1 MREKKYANHCPIIS
15 PPGALVNGPDAS
27 TGSFAYGRLTPPT
40 PNTHRHPRNRTGTRF
55 LFPLSKMKIWPD
67 WYSVMMDPFRLASRV
82 DEMQSSRQT
91 IAVLGNFSCFSFTFT
106 EFPWV
111 HVKLMKFEKKLSPR
125 RFFLARFKWKPQK
138 IRLPDSD
145 VPLWEIKIPKR
156 GETLRW
162 IGGDNED
169 QATTKNRTGLPSF
182 TEFRPSGFH
191 ALFHRRGAPLYRV
204 ILLPSFFL
212 CSLVCGRPRGETWN
226 ASHYRPVAD
235 VTRPLPSF
243 SYRVSFYG
251 FAFNARRR
259 RPRRRPLSH
268 RRYRVLPSF
277 SSEPTK
283 LFTHSTGSNLPL
295 LTLPNLT

>member
-169 QATTKNRTGLPSF
+169 QATTKNRTRLTEFYRVSAERLPRIVSSARRTTLPSYFVTEFFFVFFSLWTSERGDVKRESLSAGGRCYASVTEFLVPSFFLRLRLQRSPSSPEAAPTQSPPLPSF
-182 TEFRPSGFH
+182 TEFFFRTNQT
-191 ALFHRRGAPLYRV
+191 LY
-204 ILLPSFFL
+204 SFD
-212 CSLVCGRPRGETWN
+212 WI
-226 ASHYRPVAD
+226 
-235 VTRPLPSF
+235 
-243 SYRVSFYG
+243 
-251 FAFNARRR
+251 
-259 RPRRRPLSH
+259 
-268 RRYRVLPSF
+268 
-277 SSEPTK
+277 
-283 LFTHSTGSNLPL
+283 
-295 LTLPNLT
+295 